1 MVTDKLS
8 INMFNIKK
16 LHRYLGTFMSILGK
30 VIVALQLQNID
41 EKDGILFKT
50 WLFVIGALL
59 LLFVIL

>member
-1 MVTDKLS
+1 
-8 INMFNIKK
+8 MFNIKK